1 MMLRLAPIDELD
13 ISADAK
19 AFLTL
24 NGVYYIP
31 DAIQRTRTELL
42 AMSGANADLVL
53 EIDLA
58 LRRKGL
64 LLGSGLKSWPP
75 KTLG

>member
-1 MMLRLAPIDELD
+1 MMLRLAIDELD
-13 ISADAK
+13 ISADAE

-24 NGVYYIP
+24 NGIYYIA
-31 DAIQRTRTELL
+31 DAIHKTRRELL
-42 AMSGANADLVL
+42 AMSGANTDLVL

-64 LLGSGLKSWPP
+64 LLGSGLNSWPP